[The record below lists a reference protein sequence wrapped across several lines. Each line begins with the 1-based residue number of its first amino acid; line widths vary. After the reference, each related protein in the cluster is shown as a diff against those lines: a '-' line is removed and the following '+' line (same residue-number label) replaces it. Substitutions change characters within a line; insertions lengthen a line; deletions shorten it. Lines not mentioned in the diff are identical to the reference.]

1 MIDTFPLAGV
11 KVLDF
16 SRVVAGPFSTRILSD
31 LGADVIKVE
40 PPEGDLSRVLGRN
53 INGLSG
59 MFTQHNVGKRS
70 VCVDLGED
78 GAAELMLALAA
89 QADVVVENFRP
100 GIMSNLGLGWEALSS
115 VNPQLIMLSISGFGQ
130 VGPERDRAAYAPI
143 VHAETGLLQRQQYL
157 DKTERPT
164 GIGLSVADTVTGLH
178 GTIAL
183 LAALGYAQRTGTG
196 QQIDMA
202 MINAMFFTDDYAST
216 AIDGIEP
223 FDGAGLILKATGG
236 PIMLAGDEKWLWRVL
251 NTKGGVEDPTPPDAD
266 LHTKITLRREA
277 IEAWLLSF
285 ADRQTLVER
294 LDQLKLA
301 WGEVLDHKEVFERQ
315 GSVKAREVLISV
327 DDRGGGQR
335 QVTNTPYRFSN
346 ADAAVRAPAPHRGE
360 HNFDAITD
368 WLGADTPDL
377 EALHHDGVLL
387 QDDSAR
393 DLTQQ

>member
-1 MIDTFPLAGV
+1 MTGTFPLDGI

-16 SRVVAGPFSTRILSD
+16 SRVVAGPFSTRILAD

-40 PPEGDLSRVLGRN
+40 PPEGDMSRVLGRK

-78 GAAELMLALAA
+78 GAADLMLALAA
-89 QADVVVENFRP
+89 EADIVVENFRP
-100 GIMSNLGLGWEALSS
+100 GIMSSMGLGWDELSA
-115 VNPQLIMLSISGFGQ
+115 VNPALIMLSISGFGQ
-130 VGPERDRAAYAPI
+130 EGPERDRAAYAPI
-143 VHAETGLLQRQQYL
+143 VHAETGLLERQQYL
-157 DKTERPT
+157 DGTERPT
-164 GIGLSVADTVTGLH
+164 GIGLSIADTVTGLH
-178 GTIAL
+178 GTVAL
-183 LAALGYAQRTGTG
+183 LAALGHAQRTGTG

-266 LHTKITLRREA
+266 LQTKIRLRREA

-285 ADRQTLVER
+285 ADRESLVVQ
-294 LDQLKLA
+294 LDQLRLA
-301 WGEVLDHKEVFERQ
+301 WGEVLDHKDVFERQ
-315 GSVKAREVLISV
+315 ASVEERQVLTNV

-335 QVTNTPYRFSN
+335 RVTNTPYRFSN
-346 ADAAVRAPAPHRGE
+346 AEAAVQGPAPHRGE
-360 HNFDAITD
+360 HNFAAITD
-368 WLGADTPDL
+368 WLGDATPDL
-377 EALHHDGVLL
+377 EALHNDGILL
-387 QDDSAR
+387 QDDTAQ
-393 DLTQQ
+393 DLS

>member
-1 MIDTFPLAGV
+1 MLPAAVAGV
-11 KVLDF
+11 GVGRRC
-16 SRVVAGPFSTRILSD
+16 SRRASD
-31 LGADVIKVE
+31 ATDASEE
-40 PPEGDLSRVLGRN
+40 P
-53 INGLSG
+53 
-59 MFTQHNVGKRS
+59 QKKR
-70 VCVDLGED
+70 
-78 GAAELMLALAA
+78 
-89 QADVVVENFRP
+89 
-100 GIMSNLGLGWEALSS
+100 
-115 VNPQLIMLSISGFGQ
+115 
-130 VGPERDRAAYAPI
+130 
-143 VHAETGLLQRQQYL
+143 LQPLR
-157 DKTERPT
+157 
-164 GIGLSVADTVTGLH
+164 
-178 GTIAL
+178 
-183 LAALGYAQRTGTG
+183 RTGTG